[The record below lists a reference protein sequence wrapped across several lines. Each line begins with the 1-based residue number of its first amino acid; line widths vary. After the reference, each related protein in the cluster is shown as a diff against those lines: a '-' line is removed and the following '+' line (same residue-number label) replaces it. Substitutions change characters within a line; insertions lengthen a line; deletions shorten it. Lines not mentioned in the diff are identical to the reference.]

1 MRKPLVNRLANR
13 PDLSE
18 AAPCDSSGQIA
29 AQQSPRIMSR
39 KPLLTMLGLT
49 VGLTLSTWGY
59 AVGLGGINVVSALGQ
74 PLKAEIELVALS
86 KSDKPSL
93 VARLAP
99 PDAYKGAGLDYP
111 YGVKYNF
118 TIENRANGEAYLKLT
133 SNKEINDPFVSLL
146 VELSWS
152 SGRLMREY
160 TFLLDPPGYVAVQ
173 PKTTTTQEIVPATPE
188 VIRTAPK
195 RWEDSGTL
203 VPRQVVQEVAQSE
216 EKPVKKHISSAT
228 PQQTATKQ
236 GDVSVKTG
244 DSLSKIAAQ
253 VKPEN
258 VSLERMLVALYRA
271 NTDQFDNQNMN
282 RIRTGR
288 ILRIPDPSD
297 VNNISQA
304 EAIREIQA
312 QSADW
317 NAYRQRLAGAATT
330 SPRHEA
336 SHQVAT
342 GKISS
347 AAVDKTPVA
356 PESAKEVLRLSR
368 GEAPSGKA
376 GGAGRSA
383 QDKANAEAEDAIA
396 KNKALNEEKTR
407 AALLESNLKDMQRL
421 AQLKSEAAALAASA
435 AAVTVTGESGVTAAS
450 SVAAASAVKPA
461 RRATPASAV
470 PPVETPEVSLIDQ
483 LIGSPLLLGIGA
495 AALIALGGLGI
506 LFNRRRQAAAKVDKT
521 ADMGATTGH
530 LATPVAPSPDTG
542 DFTASLAQA
551 EPVTHQAEEIDPIGE
566 AELFLNFGRDEQA
579 EEVLKDALRNTPD
592 NHQVH
597 LKLLGIYANRNDA
610 ASFAKIADLLQQTGD
625 EEAIGLAEVM
635 ARKFETPAAQVADT
649 EDSGTVT
656 QMMEVAQPDEFAEFA
671 GLEEPA
677 AEEEE
682 DQLHAIDFDVTST
695 FPSQK
700 TTAAEVDFDVT
711 STTPSMAAFDE
722 ASAAPAMIDFDVTST
737 TPSMAAGLD
746 FDIAAA
752 EPEPAAHE
760 EEEDIL
766 PNLDD
771 LIFDVMSPAAEH
783 EAEHEIEPEEAAQ
796 EAVEAPHEEDEGME
810 FTLDFPMDEAE
821 EKPAPLPPPVNLA
834 DISLEMDDVVAP
846 EEPAAETEKSDQWHE
861 VATKLDLARAYQE
874 MGDEVGAREILE
886 EVVQEG
892 DEAQKQEAQLLIKQ
906 LG

>member
-1 MRKPLVNRLANR
+1 MRKPLVKR
-13 PDLSE
+13 PDLSICDLSGE
-18 AAPCDSSGQIA
+18 AR
-29 AQQSPRIMSR
+29 QSPGMMSR

-49 VGLTLSTWGY
+49 VGLTLSSWGY

-99 PDAYKGAGLDYP
+99 PDAYKGAGLEYP

-133 SNKEINDPFVSLL
+133 SSKEINDPFVSLL

-160 TFLLDPPGYVAVQ
+160 TFLLDPPGYVPVQ
-173 PKTTTTQEIVPATPE
+173 PKTAATEGIVPATVQSVPLSPQQAGAAPAGQVE
-188 VIRTAPK
+188 TTAQPAEK
-195 RWEDSGTL
+195 S
-203 VPRQVVQEVAQSE
+203 AQSAPARSAVKRASGYH
-216 EKPVKKHISSAT
+216 KPAAAGGEIAVKD
-228 PQQTATKQ
+228 
-236 GDVSVKTG
+236 GDT
-244 DSLSKIAAQ
+244 LNKIAAQ

-271 NTDQFDNQNMN
+271 NADQFDGRNMN
-282 RIRTGR
+282 RIRSGR
-288 ILRIPDPSD
+288 ILRMPEQSA
-297 VNNISQA
+297 VNKIAQV
-304 EAIREIQA
+304 EAVHEIQA

-317 NAYRQRLAGAATT
+317 NAYRRRLAGAATT
-330 SPRHEA
+330 VQRHEA
-336 SHQVAT
+336 PRQVAT

-347 AAVDKTPVA
+347 PAVDKTPVA

-376 GGAGRSA
+376 GAAGRSA
-383 QDKANAEAEDAIA
+383 QDKANAEAEEAIA
-396 KNKALNEEKTR
+396 KSKALNEEKTR

-435 AAVTVTGESGVTAAS
+435 AAATVTGESGVMAAS
-450 SVAAASAVKPA
+450 SVAAASAVAPA
-461 RRATPASAV
+461 RHAAPASAV
-470 PPVETPEVSLIDQ
+470 KPVETPEVSLIDQ
-483 LIGSPLLLGIGA
+483 LLGSPLLLGIGA

-506 LFNRRRQAAAKVDKT
+506 VFNRRRQAAAKVGKP

-542 DFTASLAQA
+542 DFTASLAPA
-551 EPVTHQAEEIDPIGE
+551 EPVVQQAEEIDPISE

-579 EEVLKDALRNTPD
+579 EEVLKDALRHSPD

-610 ASFAKIADLLQQTGD
+610 ESFAKIQQLLQRTGD

-635 ARKFETPAAQVADT
+635 ARKFETPATQVADT

-656 QMMEVAQPDEFAEFA
+656 QMMEAAQPDEFAEFA

-677 AEEEE
+677 AEEAE

-700 TTAAEVDFDVT
+700 TPAAEVDFDVT
-711 STTPSMAAFDE
+711 STTPSMAAFEE
-722 ASAAPAMIDFDVTST
+722 ASTAPSMVDFDVTST
-737 TPSMAAGLD
+737 APSMAAGLD
-746 FDIAAA
+746 FDIAGAA
-752 EPEPAAHE
+752 PEPVAHE
-760 EEEDIL
+760 EEDEL

-771 LIFDVMSPAAEH
+771 LIFDVMSPETET
-783 EAEHEIEPEEAAQ
+783 EAEAETTTEEAAPQAAEVQQ
-796 EAVEAPHEEDEGME
+796 EDDGME

-821 EKPAPLPPPVNLA
+821 ETPAPIPPSVNLA
-834 DISLEMDDVVAP
+834 DISLEMDDIGTPEAQAP
-846 EEPAAETEKSDQWHE
+846 EAEKSEQWHE

-906 LG
+906 LS